1 METLLRLASALR
13 LRAVDVTKSLKPRF
27 RGRIHQVAFFVS
39 IPAGIV
45 LVSVGRSAAAIVAA
59 AVFAISLTAV
69 YGTSAAYHVRSW
81 SPRAERVM
89 KHLDHS
95 MIFVLIA
102 GTYTPVTLLVLRP
115 AWGITMLS
123 IAWAV
128 ALTGILLTVLA
139 LDRLHRTGMVLYLT
153 LGWFPVV
160 AVSELVRGLSTLELA
175 LLFTGGVLYTAGAV
189 MLALNWPR
197 LRPTTFGY
205 HEVWHALVVAA
216 GTCHYTLILLL
227 VRA

>member
-1 METLLRLASALR
+1 VEI
-13 LRAVDVTKSLKPRF
+13 TKPKF
-27 RGRIHQVAFFVS
+27 RGRIHEVAFFVS

-45 LVSVGRSAAAIVAA
+45 LIAFGRSAAAYVAA
-59 AVFAISLTAV
+59 AVFAVSLSAV

-81 SPRAERVM
+81 SPRAERIM

-115 AWGITMLS
+115 AWGITMLA
-123 IAWAV
+123 IAWAF

-153 LGWFPVV
+153 LGWLPVV
-160 AVSELVRGLSTLELA
+160 AAPELVRGLSLPELV

-189 MLALNWPR
+189 MLAVNWPR
-197 LRPTTFGY
+197 LRPATFGY
-205 HEVWHALVVAA
+205 HEIWHAMVVAA
-216 GTCHYTLILLL
+216 GTCHYALILLL

>member
-1 METLLRLASALR
+1 M
-13 LRAVDVTKSLKPRF
+13 DGLKPRF
-27 RGRIHQVAFFVS
+27 RGRIHQAAFFVS
-39 IPAGIV
+39 IPAGIF
-45 LVSVGRSAAAIVAA
+45 LVAVGRSAAAIVAA
-59 AVFAISLTAV
+59 AVFAVSLSAV

-81 SPRAERVM
+81 SPRAERIM

-123 IAWAV
+123 IAWAFAV
-128 ALTGILLTVLA
+128 TGILLTVLA
-139 LDRLHRTGMVLYLT
+139 LDRLHRTGMVMYLT
-153 LGWFPVV
+153 LGWLPVV
-160 AVSELVRGLSTLELA
+160 AATELARGLSVLELA

-216 GTCHYTLILLL
+216 GSCHYALVLLL

>member
-1 METLLRLASALR
+1 ME
-13 LRAVDVTKSLKPRF
+13 VTKALKPKF
-27 RGRIHQVAFFVS
+27 RGRIHQAAFFVS

-45 LVSVGRSAAAIVAA
+45 LIAVGRSAAAIIAA
-59 AVFAISLTAV
+59 AVFAVSLSAV

-123 IAWAV
+123 IAWAFAV
-128 ALTGILLTVLA
+128 TGILLTVLA

-153 LGWFPVV
+153 LGWLPVV
-160 AVSELVRGLSTLELA
+160 GATELARGLSTLELA

-216 GTCHYTLILLL
+216 GSCHYALVLLL